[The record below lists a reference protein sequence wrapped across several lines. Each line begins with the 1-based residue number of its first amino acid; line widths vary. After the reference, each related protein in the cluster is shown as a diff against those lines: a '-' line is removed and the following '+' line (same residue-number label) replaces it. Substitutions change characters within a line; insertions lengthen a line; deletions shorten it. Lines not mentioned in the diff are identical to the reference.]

1 MKPAWEKLEAE
12 FKDSKTAL
20 VANVDCTV
28 EEDLCQKIGVEGY
41 PTIKHGDPKALKDY
55 EGGREYD
62 ELLKFAQ
69 ENLGPTCGPKNLD
82 LCDEKQKKEIT
93 EVQAMKDDDLKA
105 KIKEKEDAISAAE
118 KEFEK
123 EVSALQAKYDEMS
136 KTKEEKV
143 NALKNSGLSTLKMV
157 WNDRYPAPPPPPPSP
172 EGEDGEGE
180 GEGEGDEPPPEE
192 EEGDKKKEEL

>member
-1 MKPAWEKLEAE
+1 LLEDGCRGIPDHQARR
-12 FKDSKTAL
+12 
-20 VANVDCTV
+20 
-28 EEDLCQKIGVEGY
+28 CQGAQG
-41 PTIKHGDPKALKDY
+41 LR
-55 EGGREYD
+55 GGREYD

-82 LCDEKQKKEIT
+82 LCDEKQKKEIA

-123 EVSALQAKYDEMS
+123 EVAALQAKYDEMS
-136 KTKEEKV
+136 KAKEEKV
-143 NALKNSGLSTLKMV
+143 NGLKNSGLSTLKMV
-157 WNDRYPAPPPPPPSP
+157 WNDRHPAPPPPPPAP
-172 EGEDGEGE
+172 EEDGEGE

-192 EEGDKKKEEL
+192 EADKKEDL

>member
-1 MKPAWEKLEAE
+1 LKPAWEKLEAE

-82 LCDEKQKKEIT
+82 LCDEKQKKEIG

-105 KIKEKEDAISAAE
+105 KIKEKEAQ
-118 KEFEK
+118 F
-123 EVSALQAKYDEMS
+123 LRPR
-136 KTKEEKV
+136 
-143 NALKNSGLSTLKMV
+143 KNSRRRCRHSKLSMTRWSRLRKK
-157 WNDRYPAPPPPPPSP
+157 RSTHSRIPACPP
-172 EGEDGEGE
+172 
-180 GEGEGDEPPPEE
+180 
-192 EEGDKKKEEL
+192 